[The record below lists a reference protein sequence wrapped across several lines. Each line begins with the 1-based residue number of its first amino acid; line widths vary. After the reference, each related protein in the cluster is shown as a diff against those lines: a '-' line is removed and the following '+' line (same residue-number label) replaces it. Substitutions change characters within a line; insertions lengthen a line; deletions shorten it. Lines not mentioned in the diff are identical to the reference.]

1 MATISEAF
9 NAALEL
15 HAAGRLDEAGVLYGR
30 ILDVAPDHTQTLYL
44 AGTLMCQQ
52 SRFDEARPLLERAVA
67 FAPDLAAAHLNL
79 ARLHARAEDWGAA
92 ARGSRRCL
100 ALDPGEAQAWEL
112 LGMAERQAGR
122 PEEAVAA
129 FERAHRIAPQDTG
142 IGEKL
147 GLLLC
152 ERGQRHL
159 EGQRNAAAVADLAR
173 AARLLPFDDA
183 MGFSLGAGLGE
194 LGRSAEAAAV
204 YERVLAWSPAEPRV
218 LHNLGVALTRIGRV
232 NDSARTLRRAIAVDP
247 DCSDPHEA
255 LAALFDRRD
264 PAQAI
269 VWSTRAL
276 ELKLKQSGG
285 PPSEPVPAAGGDVP
299 QEQRTRDVVSF
310 SLWGA
315 LEVYCA
321 GAIANAR
328 LMPAMLPG
336 WTCRFY
342 HDGTVPPHILAELA
356 SLGAELVAMP
366 PGSAARQGMFWR
378 FLPADDPTVRRF
390 LCRDCDSRP
399 TAREIAA
406 VEEWIASGLPFHVMR
421 DHVMHME
428 PVMGGMWGGTAGLLP
443 PMGPVIGHFV
453 ASRTGHWNDQHF
465 LAEWL
470 WPRIA
475 RAALVHDGVHEGQ
488 GRPFPTPPGRPAFD
502 HVDGHV
508 GAKLLNLVRLPP
520 MRGPDGAEDR
530 AEGDGRH
537 GRLAHP
543 AGDPHVGRSL
553 SALGEWLEI
562 ETAFC
567 AGFLSAGDV
576 ALDTDAGIGAHALA
590 FSRAVGTGGRVLAF
604 EESPGLFDCLART
617 LATNGLDNAVARQ
630 GSAMTWDP
638 PSEAV
643 DIDRLRLVRT
653 TIRRTT
659 IVRAGDPLDGPLAR
673 AIAERRP
680 VLHLRIEDD
689 AGAAGAFI
697 RLRDL
702 GYRLWW
708 HIAPVFNPGNRLGT
722 VANPFPGLVTVNA
735 LGLPPGRE
743 PPPLRSLVEIRE
755 PDAGWMDAAWR
766 LTCDG
771 R

>member
-9 NAALEL
+9 DAALEL

-30 ILDVAPDHTQTLYL
+30 ILDVAPGHSQALYL

-52 SRFDEARPLLERAVA
+52 GRYDEARPLLERAVA
-67 FAPDLAAAHLNL
+67 RAPDLAAAHLNL

-92 ARGSRRCL
+92 ARGNRRCL
-100 ALDPGEAQAWEL
+100 ALDPGEASAWEL
-112 LGMAERQAGR
+112 LGMAERQTGR
-122 PEEAVAA
+122 PGEAVAA
-129 FERAHRIAPQDTG
+129 FERAHRIASQDAG

-152 ERGQRHL
+152 ERGQRRL
-159 EGQRNAAAVADLAR
+159 EEQRNAAAVADLAR
-173 AARLLPFDDA
+173 AARLLPFDTA
-183 MGFSLGAGLGE
+183 MGFALGTGLSE
-194 LGRSAEAAAV
+194 LGRNAEAAAV
-204 YERVLAWSPAEPRV
+204 YERVLAWSPTEPRV
-218 LHNLGVALTRIGRV
+218 LHNLGVALTRLGRV
-232 NDSARTLRRAIAVDP
+232 DDSARTLRRAIAADP
-247 DCSDPHEA
+247 DCSDPYEA

-276 ELKLKQSGG
+276 ELKLERSGAT
-285 PPSEPVPAAGGDVP
+285 PSEPPPAAGARE
-299 QEQRTRDVVSF
+299 EQRTRDIVSF

-321 GAIANAR
+321 GAVANAR
-328 LMPAMLPG
+328 LMPAMLPR

-342 HDGTVPPHILAELA
+342 HDDTVPPHILAELA

-428 PVMGGMWGGTAGLLP
+428 PVMGGMWGGSAGLLP
-443 PMGPVIGHFV
+443 PMGPAIDRFT
-453 ASRTGHWNDQHF
+453 ASHTGRWNDQDF

-475 RAALVHDGVHEGQ
+475 RAVMVHDGVHESL
-488 GRPFPTPPGRPAFD
+488 GRPFPNPPGRPG
-502 HVDGHV
+502 DGHV
-508 GAKLLNLVRLPP
+508 GAKLLNVARLPP
-520 MRGPDGAEDR
+520 MQAPDDPEDR
-530 AEGDGRH
+530 VEGEGRH
-537 GRLAHP
+537 GRLAYP
-543 AGDPHVGRSL
+543 ARDPHVGRSL
-553 SALGEWLEI
+553 AALGEWLDI

-567 AGFLSAGDV
+567 AGFLAPGDV

-604 EESPGLFDCLART
+604 EESPGLFDCLAHT
-617 LATNGLDNAVARQ
+617 VAANGLDNVAPRR
-630 GSAMTWDP
+630 GSFTAWDP
-638 PSEAV
+638 LPEAA
-643 DIDRLRLVRT
+643 DIARLRLIRT
-653 TIRRTT
+653 TIGRTM
-659 IVRAGDPLDGPLAR
+659 ISLSGGPPDGPLAR
-673 AIAERRP
+673 AITDHRP
-680 VLHLRIEDD
+680 ALHLRIEDD
-689 AGAAGAFI
+689 AGAAGAFT

-708 HIAPVFNPGNRLGT
+708 HIAPVFNPDNRLGAT
-722 VANPFPGLVTVNA
+722 ANPFPGLVSVNA

-743 PPPLRSLVEIRE
+743 PPPVRSLVEIGE
-755 PDAGWMDAAWR
+755 PGAGWMDAAWR